1 VLNRVTYLNRSLLCL
16 ELTREGDPEGMK
28 KSTIVMLVVAVILVI
43 TCTCSFALVDQE
55 QIQVLRGLERVHV
68 VIKRLKPEIELDGLY
83 RSTLETDVELTLRM
97 AGIKV
102 LSEGE
107 ALQTSGVPDLCLKVN
122 VLKCSSGY
130 VYNIGLSLEEKVTLS
145 RRSIQISATTLRIWE
160 QLGIAHRLSDIRD
173 SVRDLLEEF
182 VKGWQAANQK

>member
-1 VLNRVTYLNRSLLCL
+1 
-16 ELTREGDPEGMK
+16 MK
-28 KSTIVMLVVAVILVI
+28 KSTLVMLVVAVILVM
-43 TCTCSFALVDQE
+43 TCTCSFALVDEE
-55 QIQVLRGLERVHV
+55 QRQVLRGLERVHV

-83 RSTLETDVELTLRM
+83 RSTLQSDVELTLQM
-97 AGIKV
+97 AGMKV
-102 LSEGE
+102 LSEE
-107 ALQTSGVPDLCLKVN
+107 ESLQTSGVPDLCLKVN
-122 VLKCSSGY
+122 ALKCSSGY

-160 QLGIAHRLSDIRD
+160 QLGIAHRLSDVRD

>member
-1 VLNRVTYLNRSLLCL
+1 MLL
-16 ELTREGDPEGMK
+16 
-28 KSTIVMLVVAVILVI
+28 VAVILLI
-43 TCTCSFALVDQE
+43 TCTCAFALVDEE
-55 QIQVLRGLERVHV
+55 QRQVLRGLERVHV
-68 VIKRLKPEIELDGLY
+68 VIKRLKPEIEIDGLY

-102 LSEGE
+102 LTEEES
-107 ALQTSGVPDLCLKVN
+107 LQTSGVPDLCLRVN

-130 VYNIGLSLEEKVTLS
+130 VYNIGLSLEEKVTLA
-145 RRSIQISATTLRIWE
+145 RRSMQVSATTLKIWE

-173 SVRDLLEEF
+173 AVKDLLEEF